1 MTQTGLMEIAEVEG
15 GNARYRIAMAENGDL
30 VLCHPRTRMGKGLRE
45 LEAAERIRLAEL
57 SVERPALVVET
68 ADDAGHYVVLVD
80 QPVDLQRH
88 VPLGPEDAE
97 LLAHVNATAAF
108 GRRDDDILALTP
120 WNEDDG
126 VVYFDA
132 DEDQFRDVPLVSLTD
147 DGQLEWHRGSVPSAM
162 DLLIRVQLRSAG
174 APPEVRYAVLL
185 NPFGECVC
193 IAEGSALLPHED
205 VRRQALVGTHGLLDG
220 AISLSDAAQRL
231 RSFAERLD
239 IAVEAGWELT
249 HPISEDTLLAELT
262 DEIL

>member
-1 MTQTGLMEIAEVEG
+1 MTQTGLLELAEVDE
-15 GNARYRIAMAENGDL
+15 GNARYRIALADNGDL
-30 VLCHPRTRMGKGLRE
+30 VLCHPRQRMGKGLRD

-57 SVERPALVVET
+57 SSERPALVVET

-97 LLAHVNATAAF
+97 LLAHVNATATF
-108 GRRDDDILALTP
+108 GRRDEDILALTP

-126 VVYFDA
+126 VVYLSVDD
-132 DEDQFRDVPLVSLTD
+132 DEFRDVPLVSITD
-147 DGQLEWHRGSVPSAM
+147 DGDLEWHRGGVPSTM
-162 DLLIRVQLRSAG
+162 ELLIRVQLRSGG
-174 APPEVRYAVLL
+174 ASPETRYAVLL

-220 AISLSDAAQRL
+220 AASLADAAKRL
-231 RSFAERLD
+231 RSFADRLD
-239 IAVEAGWELT
+239 IAIEAGWQLN
-249 HPISEDTLLAELT
+249 HPISEDTLLAELA
-262 DEIL
+262 DDIL